1 MITKQMEKALEKHK
15 GLFSES
21 SVTDDID
28 VVGILLRAGDE
39 KIAWQFV
46 KESDFKIAQKKNKQD
61 NTVAAVAAWNGNVW
75 FLEKMH
81 ESGLDLSH
89 PNISIYGARHLP
101 VLEFLLSS
109 GNLDVNAKGEDG
121 FTPLQQATNVSSS
134 FYPVVDREVEA
145 VRLGCIEFLLQNGAD
160 VNASNDFGRTA
171 AMSAAYIGASVI
183 LELLLRYGAD
193 ASDNLRCNEGKSTLD
208 YADGEDTVALLKG
221 RGVKVH

>member
-1 MITKQMEKALEKHK
+1 M
-15 GLFSES
+15 
-21 SVTDDID
+21 
-28 VVGILLRAGDE
+28 
-39 KIAWQFV
+39 
-46 KESDFKIAQKKNKQD
+46 
-61 NTVAAVAAWNGNVW
+61 AAVAAWNGNVW

-134 FYPVVDREVEA
+134 FYLVVDREVEA

-221 RGVKVH
+221 VALKFINHNSKSPVL